1 MGGVRSRPSQCPVRR
16 LPVRG
21 CRVRPHLAGLQKEL
35 QNQLHPEPCQ
45 TVETAA
51 ASCPE
56 PQVKPLTAS
65 MREAETEKKALRGSS
80 IR

>member
-1 MGGVRSRPSQCPVRR
+1 MRKGGQRKVLDRDTTSRPRS
-16 LPVRG
+16 
-21 CRVRPHLAGLQKEL
+21 AGLQKEL
-35 QNQLHPEPCQ
+35 QNRLHPEPCQ

-56 PQVKPLTAS
+56 QQVKPLTAS
-65 MREAETEKKALRGSS
+65 MREAETKKEALRGSS